1 MAVLV
6 LGAYG
11 LIGREIVARLMADG
25 HEVVG
30 LGRDI
35 EAAARIEPRIT
46 WRRADIARLTK
57 PGHWLPL
64 LKGVEVVVNA
74 AGALQTGLK
83 DRVETVQDVAMRAL
97 YAAAASAGVRRLVQ
111 ISAPGAEADASTAF
125 LASKAAADAA
135 LRASG
140 LDHVIL
146 RPVLVISPVAYGGT
160 ALLRALAV
168 FPFVTP
174 LVFAASRV
182 RTVSVGEV
190 AAATARA
197 VRGDIASG
205 EDLVLAEPGSHSL
218 AEVVAHFRRWMGL
231 RPVPILPVPAPV
243 GAIVTAGADL
253 AGWFGWRSPLRSTAM
268 KVMRH
273 GVAPEGKGE
282 AAPLAEILAAM
293 PSTPQERWFARLWL
307 LKPLIVV
314 GLSAFWI
321 ASGWIGLART
331 DAASI
336 LLTDAGLS
344 PATALAAVQAGSL
357 VDIALGLALLW
368 RPAARLALIGMILTS
383 FAYMAGA
390 LVLTPALWADPLG
403 PLVKSA
409 TLVLLHLVALAILE
423 ER

>member
-11 LIGREIVARLMADG
+11 LIGREIVARLLADG

-35 EAAARIEPRIT
+35 QAAARIEPRIA

-57 PGHWLPL
+57 ANDWLPL
-64 LKGVEVVVNA
+64 LEDVEVVVNA

-83 DRVETVQDVAMRAL
+83 DKVEAVQDVAMRAL
-97 YAAAASAGVRRLVQ
+97 YAAAASVGVRRIVQ
-111 ISAPGAEADASTAF
+111 ISAPGAEAGASTAF

-140 LDHVIL
+140 LEHVVL

-190 AAATARA
+190 ATATTRA
-197 VRGDIASG
+197 VNGEIASG
-205 EDLVLAEPGSHSL
+205 ADLVLAEPGSHSL

-231 RPVPILPVPAPV
+231 KPVPILPVPAPV
-243 GAIVTAGADL
+243 SEVVTAGADL

-268 KVMRH
+268 KVMRD

-282 AAPLAEILAAM
+282 AAPLARTLAAL
-293 PSTPQERWFARLWL
+293 PSSPQERWFARLWL
-307 LKPLIVV
+307 LKPLIIL
-314 GLSAFWI
+314 GLSLFWI

-331 DAASI
+331 ETASAI
-336 LLTDAGLS
+336 LTDGGLS
-344 PATALAAVQAGSL
+344 PALALATVQAGS
-357 VDIALGLALLW
+357 VADIALGVLLLW
-368 RPAARLALIGMILTS
+368 RPAASLALIGMILAS
-383 FAYMAGA
+383 LAYMAGA
-390 LVLTPALWADPLG
+390 LVLAPALWADPLG
-403 PLVKSA
+403 PMVKTA
-409 TLVLLHLVALAILE
+409 TLILLHLVALAILE